1 MLPCRGPVVKRY
13 NPRSMRKALFEIRA
27 SPIQGVGV
35 FARRAIAAGTR
46 IAEYAGEVITER
58 EADRRYDERSMMR
71 HHTYLMSLGDGRCID
86 AFVGG
91 NAARFINH
99 SCEPNCEAVEA
110 DGRVWI
116 DAIRPIE
123 AGEELTY
130 DYAYER
136 ADGDDERFYRCRCG
150 AATCRRTILA
160 PREARAHRDDLIRQE
175 SVR

>member
-1 MLPCRGPVVKRY
+1 
-13 NPRSMRKALFEIRA
+13 MREALFEMRA

-35 FARRAIAAGTR
+35 FARRTIAAGTR
-46 IAEYAGEVITER
+46 IVEYTGEVISER
-58 EADRRYDERSMMR
+58 EADRRYDDRSMPR

-86 AFVGG
+86 ATVGG

-99 SCEPNCEAVEA
+99 SCEPNCEAVEV

-150 AATCRRTILA
+150 AAACRRTILA
-160 PREARAHRDDLIRQE
+160 PGQARAGEGEPIE
-175 SVR
+175 EETVR

>member
-13 NPRSMRKALFEIRA
+13 NPRSMRKPLFEIRP

-46 IAEYAGEVITER
+46 IVEYAGKVITER
-58 EADRRYDERSMMR
+58 EADRRYDDRSMTR

-86 AFVGG
+86 ASVGG

-136 ADGDDERFYRCRCG
+136 ADGDDEGFYRCRCG
-150 AATCRRTILA
+150 AAACRRTILA
-160 PREARAHRDDLIRQE
+160 PRETGDELIQRG